1 MANYLACQVTV
12 LVLLY
17 FCLPAYIHVFS
28 VQRELIK
35 SVLVQPIH
43 LAQCRSTYALPNN
56 DLRSL
61 TYNELHSQFNV
72 CENKS
77 ETN

>member
-1 MANYLACQVTV
+1 MYKK
-12 LVLLY
+12 
-17 FCLPAYIHVFS
+17 
-28 VQRELIK
+28 EKMIK
-35 SVLVQPIH
+35 SVLVQPIR
-43 LAQCRSTYALPNN
+43 LAQCRSTYALSNN

-61 TYNELHSQFNV
+61 TYNELHSQFIV